1 MYGIEVWL
9 HGFQNLA
16 CVCKAL
22 KTSTTTSPSISLIPL
37 PCNDENGGSCTL

>member
-16 CVCKAL
+16 YVCKAL
-22 KTSTTTSPSISLIPL
+22 KTSTITSPSISLVPL
-37 PCNDENGGSCTL
+37 PCDDEDDCSCTL